1 MIEVDNNYR
10 KNNSR
15 TSKYFNRWSIFRI
28 LWKSQTTSRINKKT
42 KTFKWNWSKI

>member
-1 MIEVDNNYR
+1 MIEVDNNYG

-15 TSKYFNRWSIFRI
+15 TSKYFNRWSIFII
-28 LWKSQTTSRINKKT
+28 LWKSQTTRRINKKT